1 MPTHSTDSNTAALMS
16 VAISMLSVILTARSI
31 LPPWKTRDTRYALS
45 NGDMIASTPPS
56 PNSHCHAMHD
66 AAVTG
71 TATAMFEHTS
81 AMSPTVMI
89 VVMLIDSAFTVL
101 YSALIRSHT
110 MHAIPTIANSD
121 EKATTT
127 AISTVYV
134 YSSYFVAQ
142 PS

>member
-1 MPTHSTDSNTAALMS
+1 MHTAAAATAALMS

-31 LPPWKTRDTRYALS
+31 LPPWNTRDTRYALS
-45 NGDMIASTPPS
+45 SGDMIASTPPS

-81 AMSPTVMI
+81 AISPSVMI

-101 YSALIRSHT
+101 YSADSRSHT
-110 MHAIPTIANSD
+110 MHAAASSA

-127 AISTVYV
+127 AISEVYV
-134 YSSYFVAQ
+134 YAAYFVPQ
-142 PS
+142 PASP